1 MFSIKRNE
9 NTRISTIF
17 QPITS
22 QKNKKIS
29 ENFLQNLKDNKNSHD
44 EDENGLEYMTFID
57 RGKMDEKQLIAFYK
71 MARRRVC
78 LKLDEIEGLIDVDK
92 NNDLANE
99 YNINSIPHIFLF
111 HKGSKV
117 MDFKGYDTN
126 SLEKMIYYITKN
138 INKFAG
144 KGVSVGGGE
153 APKAKNYEAKVGD
166 IPEEPPE
173 SDDTYEISFRYNN
186 DVFSR
191 RFLCVNTI
199 GQLKS
204 YIRSKIGV
212 SNISLFTPFPRKVYD
227 DDNQIL
233 LDAGLSKR
241 EMLNVGLI

>member
-1 MFSIKRNE
+1 MSKNIIHFSPNDSFDKEVIEASK
-9 NTRISTIF
+9 
-17 QPITS
+17 TS
-22 QKNKKIS
+22 PVMVDFFATWCGPCKKLSPLLEDAANKYG
-29 ENFLQNLKDNKNSHD
+29 F
-44 EDENGLEYMTFID
+44 
-57 RGKMDEKQLIAFYK
+57 
-71 MARRRVC
+71 
-78 LKLDEIEGLIDVDK
+78 KLVVVDVDK
-92 NNDLANE
+92 NGDLSNE
-99 YNINSIPHIFLF
+99 YNVSSIPHVFCF
-111 HKGSKV
+111 HKGSKI

-126 SLEKMIYYITKN
+126 SLEKMVFYISKN
-138 INKFAG
+138 MNKFAG
-144 KGVSVGGGE
+144 KGVAVGGGDV
-153 APKAKNYEAKVGD
+153 PKAQNYQAKSGD

-186 DVFSR
+186 EVFSR

>member
-1 MFSIKRNE
+1 MSKNIIHFSPNDSFDKEVIEASKASPVMVDFFATWCGPCKKLSPLLE
-9 NTRISTIF
+9 DAA
-17 QPITS
+17 
-22 QKNKKIS
+22 NKYG
-29 ENFLQNLKDNKNSHD
+29 F
-44 EDENGLEYMTFID
+44 
-57 RGKMDEKQLIAFYK
+57 
-71 MARRRVC
+71 
-78 LKLDEIEGLIDVDK
+78 KLVVVDVDK
-92 NNDLANE
+92 NGDLSNE
-99 YNINSIPHIFLF
+99 YNVSSIPHVFCF
-111 HKGSKV
+111 HKGSKI

-126 SLEKMIYYITKN
+126 SLEKMVFYISKN
-138 INKFAG
+138 MNKFAG
-144 KGVSVGGGE
+144 KGVAVGGGDV
-153 APKAKNYEAKVGD
+153 PKAQNYQAKSGD

-186 DVFSR
+186 EVFSR

>member
-1 MFSIKRNE
+1 MSKNIIHFSPNDSFDKEVIEASK
-9 NTRISTIF
+9 
-17 QPITS
+17 TS
-22 QKNKKIS
+22 PVMVDFFATWCGPCKKLSPLLEDAANKYG
-29 ENFLQNLKDNKNSHD
+29 F
-44 EDENGLEYMTFID
+44 
-57 RGKMDEKQLIAFYK
+57 
-71 MARRRVC
+71 
-78 LKLDEIEGLIDVDK
+78 KLVVVDVDK
-92 NNDLANE
+92 NGDLSNE
-99 YNINSIPHIFLF
+99 YNVSSIPHVFCF
-111 HKGSKV
+111 HKGSKI

-126 SLEKMIYYITKN
+126 SLEKMVFYISKN
-138 INKFAG
+138 MNKFAG
-144 KGVSVGGGE
+144 KGVAVGGGDV
-153 APKAKNYEAKVGD
+153 PKAQNYQAKSGD

-186 DVFSR
+186 EVFSR

-212 SNISLFTPFPRKVYD
+212 SNIGLFTPFPRKVYD

>member
-1 MFSIKRNE
+1 MSKNIIHFSSNDSFDKEVIEACK
-9 NTRISTIF
+9 
-17 QPITS
+17 TS
-22 QKNKKIS
+22 PVMVDFFATWCGPCKKLSPLLEEAAKKHGFKLVIIDIDQNK
-29 ENFLQNLKDNKNSHD
+29 ELADQFN
-44 EDENGLEYMTFID
+44 ID
-57 RGKMDEKQLIAFYK
+57 
-71 MARRRVC
+71 
-78 LKLDEIEGLIDVDK
+78 
-92 NNDLANE
+92 
-99 YNINSIPHIFLF
+99 SIPHIFCF

-126 SLEKMIYYITKN
+126 SLENMVQYISKN
-138 INKFAG
+138 INKFSG
-144 KGVSVGGGE
+144 KGTAVGGGE
-153 APKAKNYEAKVGD
+153 APKAKNYEGKTGD

-173 SDDTYEISFRYNN
+173 SDDTYEISFRYNSE
-186 DVFSR
+186 VFSR

-212 SNISLFTPFPRKVYD
+212 SNISLFTTFPRKVYD

>member
-1 MFSIKRNE
+1 MSKNIIHFSPNDSFDKEVIE
-9 NTRISTIF
+9 AS
-17 QPITS
+17 
-22 QKNKKIS
+22 KIS
-29 ENFLQNLKDNKNSHD
+29 PVMVDFFATWCGPCKKLSPLLEDAANKY
-44 EDENGLEYMTFID
+44 GF
-57 RGKMDEKQLIAFYK
+57 
-71 MARRRVC
+71 
-78 LKLDEIEGLIDVDK
+78 KLVVVDVDK
-92 NNDLANE
+92 NGDLSNE
-99 YNINSIPHIFLF
+99 YNVSSIPHVFCF
-111 HKGSKV
+111 HKGSKI

-126 SLEKMIYYITKN
+126 SLEKMVFYISKN
-138 INKFAG
+138 MNKFAG
-144 KGVSVGGGE
+144 KGVAVGGGDV
-153 APKAKNYEAKVGD
+153 PKAQNYQAKSGD

-186 DVFSR
+186 EVFSR

>member
-1 MFSIKRNE
+1 MSKNIIEFSQNHSFDKEVIEASK
-9 NTRISTIF
+9 
-17 QPITS
+17 TS
-22 QKNKKIS
+22 PVMVDFFATWCGPCKKLSPLLEDAANKYG
-29 ENFLQNLKDNKNSHD
+29 F
-44 EDENGLEYMTFID
+44 
-57 RGKMDEKQLIAFYK
+57 
-71 MARRRVC
+71 
-78 LKLDEIEGLIDVDK
+78 KLVVVDVDK
-92 NNDLANE
+92 NGDLSNE
-99 YNINSIPHIFLF
+99 YNVSSIPHVFCF
-111 HKGSKV
+111 HKGSKI

-126 SLEKMIYYITKN
+126 SLEKMVFYISKN
-138 INKFAG
+138 MNKFAG
-144 KGVSVGGGE
+144 KGVAVGGGDV
-153 APKAKNYEAKVGD
+153 PKAQNYQAKSGD

-186 DVFSR
+186 EVFSR

>member
-1 MFSIKRNE
+1 MSKNIIHFSPNDSFDKEVIEASK
-9 NTRISTIF
+9 
-17 QPITS
+17 TS
-22 QKNKKIS
+22 PVMVDFFATWCGPCKKLSPLLEDAANKYG
-29 ENFLQNLKDNKNSHD
+29 F
-44 EDENGLEYMTFID
+44 
-57 RGKMDEKQLIAFYK
+57 
-71 MARRRVC
+71 
-78 LKLDEIEGLIDVDK
+78 KLVVVDVDK
-92 NNDLANE
+92 NGDLSNE
-99 YNINSIPHIFLF
+99 YNVSSIPHVFCF
-111 HKGSKV
+111 HKGSKI

-126 SLEKMIYYITKN
+126 SLEKMVFYISKN
-138 INKFAG
+138 MNKFAG
-144 KGVSVGGGE
+144 KGVAVGGGDV
-153 APKAKNYEAKVGD
+153 PKAKNYQAKSGD
-166 IPEEPPE
+166 IPEEPTE

-186 DVFSR
+186 EVFSR

>member
-1 MFSIKRNE
+1 MSKNIIHFSPNDSFDKEVIEASK
-9 NTRISTIF
+9 
-17 QPITS
+17 TS
-22 QKNKKIS
+22 PVIVDFFATWCGPCKKLSPLLEDAANKYG
-29 ENFLQNLKDNKNSHD
+29 F
-44 EDENGLEYMTFID
+44 
-57 RGKMDEKQLIAFYK
+57 
-71 MARRRVC
+71 
-78 LKLDEIEGLIDVDK
+78 KLVVVDVDK
-92 NNDLANE
+92 NGDLSNE
-99 YNINSIPHIFLF
+99 YNISSIPHVFCF
-111 HKGSKV
+111 HKGSKI

-126 SLEKMIYYITKN
+126 SLEKMVFYISKN
-138 INKFAG
+138 MNKFAG
-144 KGVSVGGGE
+144 KGVAVGGGDV
-153 APKAKNYEAKVGD
+153 PKAQNYQTKSGD

-186 DVFSR
+186 EVFSR

>member
-1 MFSIKRNE
+1 MSKNIFRFSSNDSFDKEVIEASK
-9 NTRISTIF
+9 
-17 QPITS
+17 TS
-22 QKNKKIS
+22 PVMVDFFATWCGPCKKLSPLLEEAAKKHGFKLVIVDIDQNK
-29 ENFLQNLKDNKNSHD
+29 
-44 EDENGLEYMTFID
+44 
-57 RGKMDEKQLIAFYK
+57 
-71 MARRRVC
+71 
-78 LKLDEIEGLIDVDK
+78 
-92 NNDLANE
+92 DLADQF
-99 YNINSIPHIFLF
+99 NIDSIPHIFCF

-117 MDFKGYDTN
+117 MDFKGYDTA
-126 SLEKMIYYITKN
+126 SLEKMVQYISKN
-138 INKFAG
+138 IIKFSG
-144 KGVSVGGGE
+144 KGTAVGGGE
-153 APKAKNYEAKVGD
+153 VPKAKNYEMKSGD

-173 SDDTYEISFRYNN
+173 SDDTYEISFRYNSE
-186 DVFSR
+186 VFSR

>member
-1 MFSIKRNE
+1 MSKNIIHFSPNDSFDKEVIEASK
-9 NTRISTIF
+9 
-17 QPITS
+17 TS
-22 QKNKKIS
+22 PVIVDFFATWCGPCKKLSPLLEDAANKYG
-29 ENFLQNLKDNKNSHD
+29 F
-44 EDENGLEYMTFID
+44 
-57 RGKMDEKQLIAFYK
+57 
-71 MARRRVC
+71 
-78 LKLDEIEGLIDVDK
+78 KLVVVDVDK
-92 NNDLANE
+92 NGDLSNE
-99 YNINSIPHIFLF
+99 YNISSIPHVFCF
-111 HKGSKV
+111 HKGSKI

-126 SLEKMIYYITKN
+126 SLEKMVFYISKN
-138 INKFAG
+138 MNKFAG
-144 KGVSVGGGE
+144 KGVAVGGGDV
-153 APKAKNYEAKVGD
+153 PKAQNYQAKSGD

-173 SDDTYEISFRYNN
+173 NDDTYEISFRYNN
-186 DVFSR
+186 EVFSR

>member
-1 MFSIKRNE
+1 MSKNIIHFSPNDSFDKEVIEASK
-9 NTRISTIF
+9 
-17 QPITS
+17 TS
-22 QKNKKIS
+22 PVMVDFFATWCGPCKKLSPLLEDAANKYG
-29 ENFLQNLKDNKNSHD
+29 F
-44 EDENGLEYMTFID
+44 
-57 RGKMDEKQLIAFYK
+57 
-71 MARRRVC
+71 
-78 LKLDEIEGLIDVDK
+78 KLVVVDVDK
-92 NNDLANE
+92 NGDLSNE
-99 YNINSIPHIFLF
+99 YNVSSIPHVFCF
-111 HKGSKV
+111 HKGSKI

-126 SLEKMIYYITKN
+126 SLEKMVFYISKN
-138 INKFAG
+138 MNKFAG
-144 KGVSVGGGE
+144 KGVAVGGGDV
-153 APKAKNYEAKVGD
+153 PKAQNYQAKSGD

-186 DVFSR
+186 EVFSR

-204 YIRSKIGV
+204 YMRSKTGV

>member
-1 MFSIKRNE
+1 MSKNIIHFSPNDSFDKEVIEASK
-9 NTRISTIF
+9 
-17 QPITS
+17 TS
-22 QKNKKIS
+22 PVMVDFFATWCGPCKKLSPLLEDAANKYG
-29 ENFLQNLKDNKNSHD
+29 F
-44 EDENGLEYMTFID
+44 
-57 RGKMDEKQLIAFYK
+57 
-71 MARRRVC
+71 
-78 LKLDEIEGLIDVDK
+78 KLVVVDVDK
-92 NNDLANE
+92 NGDLSNE
-99 YNINSIPHIFLF
+99 YNVSSIPHVFCF
-111 HKGSKV
+111 HKGSKI

-126 SLEKMIYYITKN
+126 SLEKMVFYISKN
-138 INKFAG
+138 MNKFAG
-144 KGVSVGGGE
+144 KGVAVGGGDV
-153 APKAKNYEAKVGD
+153 PKAQNYQAKSGD

-186 DVFSR
+186 EVFSR

-227 DDNQIL
+227 NDNQIL

>member
-1 MFSIKRNE
+1 MSKNIIHFSPNDSFDKEVIEASK
-9 NTRISTIF
+9 
-17 QPITS
+17 TS
-22 QKNKKIS
+22 PVMVDFFATWCGPCKKLSPLLEDASNKYG
-29 ENFLQNLKDNKNSHD
+29 F
-44 EDENGLEYMTFID
+44 
-57 RGKMDEKQLIAFYK
+57 
-71 MARRRVC
+71 
-78 LKLDEIEGLIDVDK
+78 KLVVVDVDK
-92 NNDLANE
+92 NGDLSNE
-99 YNINSIPHIFLF
+99 YNVSSIPHVFCF
-111 HKGSKV
+111 HKGSKI

-126 SLEKMIYYITKN
+126 SLEKMVFYISKN
-138 INKFAG
+138 MNKFAG
-144 KGVSVGGGE
+144 KGVAVGGGDV
-153 APKAKNYEAKVGD
+153 PKAQNYQAKSGD

-186 DVFSR
+186 EVFSR

-227 DDNQIL
+227 NDNQIL

>member
-1 MFSIKRNE
+1 MSKNIIHFSPNDSFDKEVIEASK
-9 NTRISTIF
+9 
-17 QPITS
+17 TS
-22 QKNKKIS
+22 PVMVDFFATWCGPCKKLSPLLEDAANKYG
-29 ENFLQNLKDNKNSHD
+29 F
-44 EDENGLEYMTFID
+44 
-57 RGKMDEKQLIAFYK
+57 
-71 MARRRVC
+71 
-78 LKLDEIEGLIDVDK
+78 KLVVVDVDK
-92 NNDLANE
+92 NGDLSNE
-99 YNINSIPHIFLF
+99 YNISSIPHVFCF
-111 HKGSKV
+111 HKGSKI

-126 SLEKMIYYITKN
+126 SLEKMVFYISKN
-138 INKFAG
+138 MNKFAG
-144 KGVSVGGGE
+144 KGVEVGGGDV
-153 APKAKNYEAKVGD
+153 PKAQNYQAKSGD

-186 DVFSR
+186 EVFSR

>member
-1 MFSIKRNE
+1 MSKNIIEFSPNHSFDKEVIEASK
-9 NTRISTIF
+9 
-17 QPITS
+17 TS
-22 QKNKKIS
+22 PVMVDFFATWCGPCKKLSPLLEEAANKYG
-29 ENFLQNLKDNKNSHD
+29 F
-44 EDENGLEYMTFID
+44 
-57 RGKMDEKQLIAFYK
+57 
-71 MARRRVC
+71 
-78 LKLDEIEGLIDVDK
+78 KLVVVDVDK
-92 NNDLANE
+92 NNDLSE
-99 YNINSIPHIFLF
+99 TYNISSIPHVFCF

-126 SLEKMIYYITKN
+126 SLEKMVYYISKN

-144 KGVSVGGGE
+144 KGIAVGGGE
-153 APKAKNYEAKVGD
+153 VPKAKNYEIKTGD

-173 SDDTYEISFRYNN
+173 GDDTYEISFRYNN
-186 DVFSR
+186 EVFSR

-233 LDAGLSKR
+233 LYAGLSKR

>member
-1 MFSIKRNE
+1 MSKNIIEFSPNHSFDKEVIEASK
-9 NTRISTIF
+9 
-17 QPITS
+17 TS
-22 QKNKKIS
+22 PVMVDFFATWCGPCKKLSPLLEDAANKYG
-29 ENFLQNLKDNKNSHD
+29 F
-44 EDENGLEYMTFID
+44 
-57 RGKMDEKQLIAFYK
+57 
-71 MARRRVC
+71 
-78 LKLDEIEGLIDVDK
+78 KLVVVDVDK
-92 NNDLANE
+92 NGDLSNE
-99 YNINSIPHIFLF
+99 YNVSSIPHVFCF
-111 HKGSKV
+111 HKGSKI

-126 SLEKMIYYITKN
+126 SLEKMVFYISKN
-138 INKFAG
+138 MNKFAG
-144 KGVSVGGGE
+144 KGVAVGGGDV
-153 APKAKNYEAKVGD
+153 PKAQNYQAKSGD

-186 DVFSR
+186 EVFSR

-241 EMLNVGLI
+241 EMLNVGLV

>member
-1 MFSIKRNE
+1 MSKNIIHFSPNDSFDKEVIEASK
-9 NTRISTIF
+9 
-17 QPITS
+17 TS
-22 QKNKKIS
+22 PVMVDFFATWCGPCKKLSPLLEDAANKYG
-29 ENFLQNLKDNKNSHD
+29 F
-44 EDENGLEYMTFID
+44 
-57 RGKMDEKQLIAFYK
+57 
-71 MARRRVC
+71 
-78 LKLDEIEGLIDVDK
+78 KLVVVDVDK
-92 NNDLANE
+92 NGDLSNE
-99 YNINSIPHIFLF
+99 YNVSSIPHVFCF
-111 HKGSKV
+111 HKGSKI

-126 SLEKMIYYITKN
+126 SLEKMVFYISKN
-138 INKFAG
+138 MNKFAG
-144 KGVSVGGGE
+144 KGVAVGGGDV
-153 APKAKNYEAKVGD
+153 PKAQNYQAKSGD

-186 DVFSR
+186 EVFSR

-241 EMLNVGLI
+241 EMLNVGLV

>member
-1 MFSIKRNE
+1 MSKNIIEFSPNHSFDKEVIEASK
-9 NTRISTIF
+9 
-17 QPITS
+17 TS
-22 QKNKKIS
+22 PVMVDFFATWCGPCKKLSPLLEDAANKYG
-29 ENFLQNLKDNKNSHD
+29 F
-44 EDENGLEYMTFID
+44 
-57 RGKMDEKQLIAFYK
+57 
-71 MARRRVC
+71 
-78 LKLDEIEGLIDVDK
+78 KLVVVDVDK
-92 NNDLANE
+92 NNDLSE
-99 YNINSIPHIFLF
+99 TYNISSIPHVFCF

-126 SLEKMIYYITKN
+126 SLEKMVYYISKN
-138 INKFAG
+138 INKFAE
-144 KGVSVGGGE
+144 KGTAVGGGE
-153 APKAKNYEAKVGD
+153 VPKPKNYEIKTGD

-173 SDDTYEISFRYNN
+173 GDDTYEISFRYNN
-186 DVFSR
+186 EVFSR

-241 EMLNVGLI
+241 EMLNVGLV

>member
-1 MFSIKRNE
+1 MSKNIFRFSSNDSFDKEVIEPSKTSPVMVDFFATWCGPCKKLSPLLEEAAIKHG
-9 NTRISTIF
+9 F
-17 QPITS
+17 
-22 QKNKKIS
+22 
-29 ENFLQNLKDNKNSHD
+29 
-44 EDENGLEYMTFID
+44 
-57 RGKMDEKQLIAFYK
+57 
-71 MARRRVC
+71 
-78 LKLDEIEGLIDVDK
+78 KLVIIDVDQ
-92 NNDLANE
+92 NSELSSQFNVS
-99 YNINSIPHIFLF
+99 SIPHIFLF

-117 MDFKGYDTN
+117 MEFKGYDPD
-126 SLEKMIYYITKN
+126 SLQKMIYYITKN

-144 KGVSVGGGE
+144 KGVAVGGGE
-153 APKAKNYEAKVGD
+153 VPKAKNYQVKNED

-186 DVFSR
+186 EVFSR

-204 YIRSKIGV
+204 FIRSKIGV

-227 DDNQIL
+227 DDSQIL